1 MANLGAPVQQL
12 FALYAQGRFADMES
26 LARSLPAGPA
36 PSPIVNELLGMALC
50 GQRRFA
56 EALQPLQTSVR
67 LAPADAQFWENL
79 GLCQRELGQFSE
91 AERSLRESLAL
102 RPQST
107 ETLNS
112 LGSTLRS
119 LSRHDE
125 AEAALR
131 RALALDP
138 RHPAAHF
145 NLGNVLSDMGRFA
158 EGEAVFRNANAI
170 EPGNFRP
177 LANLAVLL
185 CETGRYVEAESAARA
200 ALERIG
206 PIQSASPDGSKIAA
220 DVAAGVLARVGKVG
234 EAAQIFRATE
244 GYRMSAGRFL
254 DAYSAARRACDWD
267 LTALMEAQARQSGA
281 DFWNSEPGSPFAMLM
296 MTGATPA
303 AQLTV
308 SSRHA
313 QLYAATPPV
322 ARKSRSGAARRLR
335 IGYVSGDFR
344 NHPVGALMVRVFEL
358 HDRDRF
364 EAFGYD
370 YSPPDSSP
378 LRHRIE
384 RAFEHFVPI
393 RDLSFRDAARR
404 MAEDDCDVI
413 VDIAGW
419 TAGTRSPILAARPAP
434 IQVQWLGFPGTM
446 GAPWIDYVVADPVVV
461 RSGEETEFSEK
472 IIRLPL
478 TYWSTDDLS
487 TIGPVPTRAALG
499 LPDEGF
505 VFCSFNQSYKITPE
519 VFDRWMRL
527 LAEVEGSVLWL
538 LDLNP
543 DATRALRARAA
554 ASGVGSDRII
564 FAPWADSAT
573 HLARIG
579 QADLALD
586 CQPYGSHTTASDVLW
601 AGVPL
606 VALAGRTFVS
616 RVSAS
621 ILAAAG
627 LSDLITTSLQDYH
640 ALALRLAK
648 DRTALA
654 RMKSRAAASRGS
666 AMFDTAAFTRH
677 LEAAYT
683 IVVERHRSGQSPDHT
698 AVAAATADK

>member
-26 LARSLPAGPA
+26 LARSLLAGPV

-56 EALQPLQTSVR
+56 EALPPLQTSVR

-244 GYRMSAGRFL
+244 GYRVSAGRLL

-303 AQLTV
+303 AQRTV

-404 MAEDDCDVI
+404 MAEDDCNVI

-487 TIGPVPTRAALG
+487 TIGPVPTRPALG

-519 VFDRWMRL
+519 VFDCWMRL

-554 ASGVGSDRII
+554 ASGVGPDRII

-648 DRTALA
+648 DRAALA

-666 AMFDTAAFTRH
+666 ALFDTAAFTHH

-683 IVVERHRSGQSPDHT
+683 TVIERHRSGQSPDHAT
-698 AVAAATADK
+698 VAAVTADK